1 MASTG
6 TLRAA
11 RLAAG
16 WTATALAEALGVSRQ
31 TVHAIETGRYV
42 PNTLVALK
50 LARLLGRTV
59 EELFGERDSPPPPG
73 GRQRA
78 TLLGNHSTP
87 PAPGDRVQTWQ
98 VDDRWFA
105 TAVLPYPAY
114 LPVVDRVAAKHGAS
128 QVSVDIE
135 GRRAGAPVIIAGCDP
150 ALSLLAR
157 ALEARQ
163 VSSVLLPAASRT
175 ALRWL
180 QEGRVDIAGT
190 HLHDEHTGQFN
201 LPFIDQIVGTD
212 PVHVVTFAEWEEGLA
227 VRPRHPARI
236 RSMAALA
243 NSNVRIV
250 NRESGSGARALLD
263 ASLAAAGLPSRRVRG
278 YTHVVHSHLEATALV
293 AGGGADCCVAGSAAA
308 EWFGLRFIPLQV
320 TRFDLVMRQVRC
332 QEPRIRAVLDALND
346 APLRR
351 GLTSLAG
358 YRTTLTGTVVRP

>member
-1 MASTG
+1 MASPG

-11 RLAAG
+11 RLTAG

-59 EELFGERDSPPPPG
+59 EELFGEPAPATAG

-78 TLLGNHSTP
+78 TVISSHP
-87 PAPGDRVQTWQ
+87 ARPAPGDRVQTWQ

-105 TAVLPYPAY
+105 SAALPYPAY
-114 LPVVDRVAAKHGAS
+114 LPVMDRVVARHGTS
-128 QVSVDIE
+128 QISVDIE
-135 GRRAGAPVIIAGCDP
+135 SQRTGTPIVIAGCDP

-163 VSSVLLPAASRT
+163 LPSVLLPAASRT

-180 QEGRVDIAGT
+180 HEGRVDVAGT

-201 LPFIDQIVGTD
+201 LPFIDRIFGSD
-212 PVHVVTFAEWEEGLA
+212 SVHVVTFAEWEEGLA
-227 VRPRHPARI
+227 VQPRHPGRV

-243 NSNVRIV
+243 NRNVRIV
-250 NRESGSGARALLD
+250 NREPGSGARAVLD
-263 ASLAAAGLPSRRVRG
+263 AGLAAAGLPARRVRG
-278 YTHVVHSHLEATALV
+278 YTHVAHSHLEATALV

-308 EWFGLRFIPLQV
+308 EWFGLRFVPLQV
-320 TRFDLVMRQVRC
+320 TRFDLVMRQDRC
-332 QEPRIRAVLDALND
+332 QEPRIRAVLDVLND

-351 GLTSLAG
+351 SLAALAG
-358 YRTTLTGTVVRP
+358 YRTTLTGTSARA